1 MVKKS
6 TVRDIVRAE
15 AIRATARLYASE
27 NYRRW
32 GTNKIYPQ
40 QIQATYKQAYK
51 LLADEHPKMKWLQ
64 AIMNTASKDIELKL
78 VLRIPNHDIEIDI
91 PGGDVKLSAICHG
104 GGKDLLLELLQ
115 ILQKLGREINPQMP
129 QIDVADSVGE
139 LFNKAEK
146 IMENKNEPIQKDD
159 TKSIGTTL

>member
-32 GTNKIYPQ
+32 ATNKIYPQ

-78 VLRIPNHDIEIDI
+78 VLRIPNQDIEIDI
-91 PGGDVKLSAICHG
+91 PGGDVKLSAIAHG
-104 GGKDLLLELLQ
+104 GGKELLAELLQ

-129 QIDVADSVGE
+129 QIDVSDSVDE
-139 LFNKAEK
+139 LFNKAQK
-146 IMENKNEPIQKDD
+146 IMVSNNE
-159 TKSIGTTL
+159 SI